1 VIRARAARAGAALA
15 GVRRTAVVALVSVAA
30 LVGAGC
36 GGGDDGESGSLP
48 DLTLPAVDGGSE
60 IDLTALDGPAVVNL
74 WATWCAPCRREL
86 PDFEQVH
93 QARGDEV
100 AFVGV
105 NIGDTADAAGSF
117 LDEVGVTFPNYL
129 DERNDL
135 TAELGTATLPVTLVL
150 DADGRIVTEHIGP
163 MTAAELTDAIDD
175 ALAAPDP
182 GS

>member
-1 VIRARAARAGAALA
+1 VAVVLVAGAALA
-15 GVRRTAVVALVSVAA
+15 A
-30 LVGAGC
+30 AGC
-36 GGGDDGESGSLP
+36 GGGDDSGSTSLP
-48 DLTLPAVDGGSE
+48 ELTLPAVDGGSE
-60 IDLTALDGPAVVNL
+60 IDLAALDGPAVVNL

-93 QARGDEV
+93 AELGDEV

-105 NIGDTADAAGSF
+105 NIGDTADAAASF

-163 MTAAELTDAIDD
+163 MTASELTDAIDD
-175 ALAAPDP
+175 ALAAPAP
-182 GS
+182 GPDS